1 MSAWIIPLAF
11 AILVWWFSTG
21 VILWLD
27 GFSKKFFRPI
37 FFVSCVILF
46 FAFWGISISST
57 QDTVLGAYCAFTCAI
72 LIWGW
77 QELAF
82 LLGYITGSRRVL
94 CPSDAK
100 GWQRAWFAFQ
110 TINHH
115 ELALLVLGIVLAI
128 VHIDAANTT
137 GLWAFVILWV
147 MRQSAKINIFLGVLN
162 LNERFLPDH
171 LKYLQT
177 YFRRRPMNYLMP
189 FSVVLA
195 VLVVTPLWIDI
206 FTATESAFA
215 LTSKT
220 LLATLLSLGI
230 LEHIL
235 LVLPF
240 SSEGLWKWGFREGR

>member
-1 MSAWIIPLAF
+1 
-11 AILVWWFSTG
+11 
-21 VILWLD
+21 
-27 GFSKKFFRPI
+27 
-37 FFVSCVILF
+37 
-46 FAFWGISISST
+46 
-57 QDTVLGAYCAFTCAI
+57 
-72 LIWGW
+72 
-77 QELAF
+77 

-100 GWQRAWFAFQ
+100 GWQRAWYAFQ

-128 VHIDAANTT
+128 LHIDAVNTT

-147 MRQSAKINIFLGVLN
+147 MRQSAKLNIFLGVLN

>member
-1 MSAWIIPLAF
+1 MSIWITPLVF
-11 AILVWWFSTG
+11 TILLWWFSTG
-21 VILWLD
+21 AILWLD
-27 GFSKKFFRPI
+27 GFSKKHFKLI
-37 FFVSCVILF
+37 FSFSCAILF
-46 FAFWGISISST
+46 FAFWGLSISST
-57 QDTVLGAYCAFTCAI
+57 QTTITGAYCSFTCAI

-94 CPSDAK
+94 CPK
-100 GWQRAWFAFQ
+100 EVTGWKRAWYAFQ

-115 ELALLVLGIVLAI
+115 ELALLVLGLVLAYL
-128 VHIDAANTT
+128 HLDAVNTT

-177 YFRRRPMNYLMP
+177 YFRRRSMNYLMP

-195 VLVVTPLWIDI
+195 LIAVTPLWVDI
-206 FTATESAFA
+206 FTATESPFA

-240 SSEGLWKWGFREGR
+240 PSEALWKWGFREGR

>member
-1 MSAWIIPLAF
+1 MSAWIVPLAF

-37 FFVSCVILF
+37 FFASCVLLF

-94 CPSDAK
+94 CPADAK
-100 GWQRAWFAFQ
+100 GWQRAWYAFQ

-115 ELALLVLGIVLAI
+115 ELALLVLGIVLA
-128 VHIDAANTT
+128 VLHVDAANTT
-137 GLWAFVILWV
+137 GLWAFVILWATV
-147 MRQSAKINIFLGVLN
+147 
-162 LNERFLPDH
+162 
-171 LKYLQT
+171 
-177 YFRRRPMNYLMP
+177 
-189 FSVVLA
+189 
-195 VLVVTPLWIDI
+195 WI
-206 FTATESAFA
+206 AR
-215 LTSKT
+215 
-220 LLATLLSLGI
+220 
-230 LEHIL
+230 
-235 LVLPF
+235 
-240 SSEGLWKWGFREGR
+240 REGRRKITVPD